1 MAPYKRASQKGV
13 GGQGWTN
20 SNARTRQMRRG
31 GSGLGRGTFVLGTY
45 RVWGGGG
52 NDATNQA
59 NGCWQGRGGPIAEG
73 RGDLHAPRHLVFFYF
88 KPNRQG
94 ASLAPDQS
102 SKGGREGWTRLFKPT
117 RQKRKGGKLALAPE
131 GGGDVTKLGCWQGG
145 GVCMPPGILFLERG
159 DMMWEDFGK
168 GGGGL
173 AGEGG

>member
-1 MAPYKRASQKGV
+1 V
-13 GGQGWTN
+13 G
-20 SNARTRQMRRG
+20 
-31 GSGLGRGTFVLGTY
+31 
-45 RVWGGGG
+45 GGGG

-117 RQKRKGGKLALAPE
+117 RQKRKGASWPWHLKE
-131 GGGDVTKLGCWQGG
+131 RGDVTRLGCWQGRGGGGRG
-145 GVCMPPGILFLERG
+145 GVHAPRHLVLGKGGHDVGRL
-159 DMMWEDFGK
+159 WE